1 MRSHLFNLYI
11 GNNDTHA
18 KNLSML
24 VSEGE
29 FRLAPFYD
37 LMCTSVYTGFSNSFA
52 FKVGATFKPI
62 EMVSADLLQLAA
74 SLDVSDRYLFKI
86 SKDMAQQIVP
96 AIDESI
102 NELQDSFSPTE
113 KLMAQ
118 RLTREVSKLCKKRS
132 QKFLS

>member
-1 MRSHLFNLYI
+1 M
-11 GNNDTHA
+11 
-18 KNLSML
+18 
-24 VSEGE
+24 
-29 FRLAPFYD
+29 
-37 LMCTSVYTGFSNSFA
+37 TSS
-52 FKVGATFKPI
+52 
-62 EMVSADLLQLAA
+62 DLLQLAA
-74 SLDVSDRYLFKI
+74 SLDVSDRYLLKI
-86 SKDMAQQIVP
+86 SKDMAQQIIP